1 MDLQRPENKRAL
13 RLYSDRIS
21 QLLDELHRDNPQRL
35 SAFNAALVGLL
46 PVCVSTFQTIYCQQ
60 LQTQPRVETDA

>member
-1 MDLQRPENKRAL
+1 MDCSGSENKRAL

-46 PVCVSTFQTIYCQQ
+46 PVYVSTFQTIYCQKI
-60 LQTQPRVETDA
+60 